1 MRMGTTM
8 RTRSGRTSARGFTLV
23 ELMISLIIG
32 LLVIAGVF
40 TVFFASRTSYTQNEA
55 QSRVQ
60 ENARIALELLAS
72 DLRHAAFMGC
82 RRFGA
87 NDIRVNDADVPL
99 AEVDLVEE
107 RAIRA
112 EPDGLDGTDEIR
124 IIGAMEDGTRLGGGV
139 GNVVTPG
146 DLSIELLNTTR
157 VPGQA
162 MGVAMGNGDLATETR
177 FGLITDCT
185 KGDLF
190 QLRSD
195 PIVSVPNN
203 KVTLELDQTLNYGYG
218 ADAMVFPL
226 KQVVYRIQ
234 GSGRM
239 DNSDAEIPSLFR
251 STDGVTF
258 QEIAEGVESL
268 VVEYGE
274 DTDGNGSVDQ
284 YVAIGDATPPRWA
297 RVVAVRARLL
307 FVSAQNRVLETEQT
321 YFFDG
326 VEQDAEEGDRRYRQ
340 EFTTAVGLRNRLR

>member
-60 ENARIALELLAS
+60 ENARIALELLSS

-112 EPDGLDGTDEIR
+112 EPGGLDGTDEIR
-124 IIGAMEDGTRLGGGV
+124 IMGAMEDGTRLGGGV

-251 STDGVTF
+251 STDGVNF
-258 QEIAEGVESL
+258 QEIAEGVEDL

-274 DTDGNGSVDQ
+274 DTDGNGSVDH
-284 YVAIGDATPPRWA
+284 YVAIGDATPPSWA
-297 RVVAVRARLL
+297 RVVVVRARLL
-307 FVSAQNRVLETEQT
+307 FVSAQNFVLETEQT
-321 YFFDG
+321 YLFDG
-326 VEQDAEEGDRRYRQ
+326 EEEEAEEGDRRYRQ
-340 EFTTAVGLRNRLR
+340 EFTAAVGLRNRLR